1 MKKYAFFV
9 FVLLFFVA
17 CSPFTKEAYLD
28 RYREFM
34 SEVSSD
40 YRTFDENDW
49 AEADKE
55 FDRLNNEWFN
65 KFKDDLTNREKIT
78 ISAHK
83 IRYNT
88 LKRAQSAGGYIEGL
102 LREDVSRMREQLE
115 QWVENNMQDELD
127 IFLEEAKRIGRE
139 AYEEALRMVERVRTE
154 EEEEQKE

>member
-9 FVLLFFVA
+9 FVLLFFIA

-34 SEVSSD
+34 AEVSSG
-40 YRTFDENDW
+40 YLAFDENDW

-65 KFKDDLTNREKIT
+65 RFKDDLTNREKIT

-83 IRYNT
+83 IRYKT
-88 LKRAQSAGGYIEGL
+88 LKRAQSAGISIEGF
-102 LREDVSRMREQLE
+102 LRKDMSKMREQLE

-127 IFLEEAKRIGRE
+127 NFLEEAKRIGRE
-139 AYEEALRMVERVRTE
+139 AYEEALRMVERVGSE
-154 EEEEQKE
+154 EEKEQKE